1 VSQERRK
8 HTRILKPIDG
18 RWGGGAASGQCRIGD
33 LGLGGCFVHSL
44 SAPRVGDSTS
54 VSFVTH
60 EGQKLELD
68 GTVVHVEPRIGFSVE
83 FREIAPEEAH
93 DLTAFIEYLQ
103 KA

>member
-1 VSQERRK
+1 MSKERRK
-8 HTRILKPIDG
+8 HTRVLKPLDG
-18 RWGGGAASGQCRIGD
+18 RWRGGAASGQSRIGD
-33 LGLGGCFVHSL
+33 LSLGGCFVHSL
-44 SAPRVGDSTS
+44 SAPRVGEATS

-83 FREIAPEEAH
+83 FRGIAAEDTH
-93 DLTAFIEYLQ
+93 DLIDFIEHLQ

>member
-8 HTRILKPIDG
+8 HTRTLKPIDG
-18 RWGGGAASGQCRIGD
+18 RWRGGAATGQCRIGD
-33 LGLGGCFVHSL
+33 LSLGGCFVHSL

-60 EGQKLELD
+60 EGQKLDLE
-68 GTVVHVEPRIGFSVE
+68 GTVVHVEPRIGFSVQ
-83 FREIAPEEAH
+83 FHEIAAADAH
-93 DLTAFIEYLQ
+93 DLLAFVEHLQ